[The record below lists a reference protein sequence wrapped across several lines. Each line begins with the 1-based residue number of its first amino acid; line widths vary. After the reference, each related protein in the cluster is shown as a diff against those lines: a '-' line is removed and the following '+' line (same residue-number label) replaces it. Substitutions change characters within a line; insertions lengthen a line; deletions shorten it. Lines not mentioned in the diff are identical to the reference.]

1 MFILVAAL
9 LCSFCALSLSATDV
23 NLSDDVNVAG
33 RVVELNAGDRLVI
46 PAIVSSTPFEVKAR
60 IKVQGA
66 ATLEVPEGADSVL
79 FTGGLWAPGEG
90 ALAISG
96 GNLLFGAKKGL
107 LDIDYPR
114 FDCPVSFDEGYGLV
128 LTNAAT
134 LHRLPDASVPVAIA
148 KDAIL
153 ALRGTNTL
161 TRFMN
166 VSGATPSFTAT
177 SNYTVQVHCDSA
189 FPEGTTVT
197 VKPGATFALKLCT
210 DKEDAQP
217 EDRPW
222 QWSGVSGVLRNIASI
237 ALESEGSVRS
247 RYLTLCRKNCQV
259 YSEISGDGDF
269 ELNAIPV
276 AYEDRHYYYGACSF
290 KGTVTMRGA
299 NAALYFHQESPGD
312 HDNAVVMVDYGRMSF
327 QAASGGTTPSHVYI
341 RSLTSAPGGTQ
352 IWIPRSQTLE
362 IGESHGSWSAS
373 GDGPANVSV
382 LQIDKLVDG
391 VVRASPT
398 VGLKLLAYEAGMVG
412 TQSFNCNYDATL
424 DLSAYTG
431 PWPLPVDVSANMR
444 LSVTAA
450 VGATGSLAIT
460 GPGTLAAVPAGFT
473 VVPQT
478 DGFAVIVPQD
488 GAMTVDVSSLATN
501 WQNKVGLWFDASE
514 TETLHA
520 YPDNTCYTNN
530 FPLIMSW
537 GDKRKNLSGRYLHN
551 GRSFASTS
559 TDFNDRHDEVYPYV
573 VRGGLNG
580 RDYVSMGAYQ
590 EAVNNKYQKP
600 TADGNGTITEA
611 RRLTMQTG
619 VQNGS
624 RDATTNYAAAYAI
637 MVFGS
642 QQGGGAAVLGAS
654 GALARDTA
662 VTAPF
667 TKTANPQMVVD
678 GVATRGQAS
687 HPNGG
692 WQILSLEMGSVKMN
706 ALGWNN
712 AYNNAG
718 GQNYAEV
725 ILFETM
731 PTELERLACEA
742 YLAEKWGLTDSYRA
756 TRTPAPVVDVNGSGT
771 LTLVS
776 DTVLAGGFTGTVTV
790 PADTTLVVPGKHV
803 ADVSCVP
810 SANRLAWFD
819 PDFAGSLVRRDT
831 SARPLCVSALYART
845 EDGLADTGV
854 LSGLEGD
861 ADRRPWANLSAR
873 GDGPQ
878 RVWLDFSNIY
888 SGDMSGNTLRHKNT
902 YENST
907 ASTPVGGGGVREG
920 FLVLD
925 TSRGGGSP
933 IGTNVNMD
941 NARRANRGT
950 NIVDAIWAGYTKD
963 PYKNFVTRL
972 DNVLADNWGG
982 FSGHPEV
989 LEFTSATDWAPAF
1002 FGSYQDGEGAD
1013 KNADTLPFKGNAEIM
1028 GEMLFYSEP
1037 LSDVKRAEVTA
1048 YLAYK
1053 WFGKVM
1059 KGYTDLSRMTVAGA
1073 GRVEVADLADLP
1085 KFADGFSGTA
1095 VCTARAYSFTLD
1107 PSTSRTTATDA
1118 VDVTAALELPKGAAI
1133 TVTSTTDLRPGVYKL
1148 IGGMLVLPGD
1158 ALPELVFT
1166 GANPTG
1172 YKVKLVK
1179 TSDGLFLVVGSLGT
1193 QVIVR

>member
-1 MFILVAAL
+1 MNKFLYLGFAVLALPLVAA
-9 LCSFCALSLSATDV
+9 DV
-23 NLSDDVNVAG
+23 EPSGDINVADN
-33 RVVELNAGDRLVI
+33 VITLNAGDRLVI
-46 PAIVSSTPFEVKAR
+46 PETASGAPFEVKAR
-60 IKVQGA
+60 IKVEGA

-153 ALRGTNTL
+153 ALRGTNTF
-161 TRFMN
+161 TRFMD

-210 DKEDAQP
+210 DKSDGQP

-276 AYEDRHYYYGACSF
+276 VYEDRHYYYGACSF

-312 HDNAVVMVDYGRMSF
+312 RDNAVVMIDYGRMSF
-327 QAASGGTTPSHVYI
+327 QSVPGGSTPSHVYI

-362 IGESHGSWSAS
+362 IGESHGSWSAG

-382 LQIDKLVDG
+382 LQIDQLVDG

-412 TQSFNCNYDATL
+412 TQGFNSNYDATL

-450 VGATGSLAIT
+450 AGATGTLAIT

-473 VVPQT
+473 VVPQA
-478 DGFAVIVPQD
+478 DGFSAIVPQD

-537 GDKRKNLSGRYLHN
+537 GDKRKNLSERYLHN
-551 GRSFASTS
+551 GRSFNGGSTV
-559 TDFNDRHDEVYPYV
+559 FGDRHDEVYPYV
-573 VRGGLNG
+573 VKGGLNG

-590 EAVNNKYQKP
+590 KAVNNRYQKP
-600 TADGNGTITEA
+600 TADGKGTITEA

-624 RDATTNYAAAYAI
+624 RDATTNYPAAYAI

-642 QQGGGAAVLGAS
+642 QQGGGAAILGAG
-654 GALARDTA
+654 GALVRDTA

-667 TKTANPQMVVD
+667 TKTANPLMVVD

-692 WQILSLEMGSVKMN
+692 WQILSLEMGSAKMN

-725 ILFETM
+725 ILFETA

-756 TRTPAPVVDVNGSGT
+756 SGTPAPVVDVNGSGS
-771 LTLVS
+771 LTLAS
-776 DTVLAGGFTGTVTV
+776 DATLAGGFKGTVTV

-845 EDGLADTGV
+845 ESGRADTGV

-888 SGDMSGNTLRHKNT
+888 SGDLSGNTLRHKNT
-902 YENST
+902 YDNST
-907 ASTPVGGGGVREG
+907 ASTPVGGGKVREG

-925 TSRGGGSP
+925 TSRGGGTP
-933 IGTNVNMD
+933 IGTNVSMD
-941 NARRANRGT
+941 KTRRPNGGT
-950 NIVDAIWAGYTKD
+950 NVVSAIWPGAGSD
-963 PYKNFVTRL
+963 PYKSFTTRL
-972 DNVLADNWGG
+972 DNLAADNAGG
-982 FSGHPEV
+982 FSGRPEV
-989 LEFTSATDWAPAF
+989 LEFTTAENWAPAF

-1013 KNADTLPFKGNAEIM
+1013 KNVDTLPFKGNPEVL

-1037 LSDVKRAEVTA
+1037 LSADRRAEVTA

-1085 KFADGFSGTA
+1085 KFADGFSGTV
-1095 VCTARAYSFTLD
+1095 VCTKRAYSFTID
-1107 PSTSRTTATDA
+1107 PSTSRTVATDA
-1118 VDVTAALELPKGAAI
+1118 VTISAPLVLPKGTTI
-1133 TVTSTTDLRPGVYKL
+1133 TVNAATDLRAGTYVL
-1148 IGGMLVLPGD
+1148 IGGAVSTADGELPT
-1158 ALPELVFT
+1158 LVFT
-1166 GANPTG
+1166 GANPSG
-1172 YKVKLVK
+1172 REPKLQITPV
-1179 TSDGLFLVVGSLGT
+1179 GLALSAASLGT
-1193 QVIVR
+1193 QVIFR